1 MHICWKGEFITM
13 LLDFTKLSV
22 LRVDIPVSK
31 YMKKVLDN
39 FSA

>member
-1 MHICWKGEFITM
+1 M

-39 FSA
+39 FPAQRKNGKSPIIR